1 MGCHGIAVIGVDVDG
16 VRGRTVAG
24 HLSGRVTEPRGTL
37 KGRGEAKMHG
47 MIRLYILLLLFSCSV
62 VRAQSEKNAADESAA
77 PSLQTMA
84 GEASAGPEKSGILF
98 RTEQGELIPLSSLLG
113 PGVVDELLQRSV
125 QQLSVP
131 DYTIARMEIRAAIDR
146 DVAKLHVEMEV
157 QVRADGEWISVPLA
171 FGDVYLT
178 EFRHDSEVAEA
189 QSVLKAGEQNLRQWH
204 LKGRGLHTLSFD
216 LVGRA
221 RAVGPGVSQLN
232 LTIPTA
238 TASHAVAEFSAP
250 VELQRLPTG
259 AVDKVTRDERGVRS
273 VEFWG
278 LSGSVALTWAEV
290 APPVAS
296 RPVVQVQNR
305 IKLDLTTIP
314 VSLTGTQTLQIS
326 GAPLSE
332 VHVSYPDGFQLKEVN
347 ARNAANAS
355 VMNNFEILPG
365 TGPSQALIRLTT
377 AVEGNLT
384 LQFDLELM
392 NRAFPQD
399 IRVAIPSVKDANVQT
414 GDLDILF
421 PAGLL
426 VQQTRVEGAQR
437 KRVTSESELSVAATA
452 FRLRSPESY
461 ILLNVAE
468 TEAQFAVDT
477 ELTVRPESQS
487 VVLVARFRV
496 NVLRGSLLDLVLD
509 WPAVSAGNWTI
520 LPAET
525 YLVADKNRIPLT
537 PKASDTNPDQLT
549 FTFPERQSDEFV
561 VEFQAVAKPE
571 SLLTGALSFQCPQ
584 VQARKG
590 QPIVL
595 RTLESDEYRVE
606 LQNEVTGEFL
616 SSLPDTSVAVGG
628 KDLKPGSAA
637 WLHNNPD
644 VPLKLTL
651 TKQEPV
657 VRASITAGLTPR
669 ENGLEVRE
677 TLVFEIDHRDLTEL
691 SLLVPER
698 VQPVVRVSGS
708 AEPLRALIGTAG
720 KWSFRLPEASRGM
733 LKAEVTWIWPGRPD
747 VTTAGVSD
755 LQIPL
760 VMPEGCRIWQIQAG
774 ASVYSG
780 IRVRESDV
788 WQPVYSEEFESAWQN
803 TRVGAAAQGGNGNL
817 PGGSD
822 VRIPVAW
829 TAAQSWNV
837 SGRPSLVLVGTQFIA
852 KQAITTTSIY
862 YESAPQVIFMEVPA
876 DQQLESIQ
884 WGSRLLTSEEFGKTT
899 LQATSEPER
908 RVVQWKILVGE
919 LARNEASLCLRVR
932 LRQRLPSGASL
943 FRRAAVKR
951 ARVSGEDTSVPVLIS
966 LWSQDE
972 YRVISESRVFDSLSG
987 NLSAFVPFGSLQR
1000 MQVARQTEAV
1010 LSPYPAAVRSG
1021 AGELLKEWL
1030 SIPGRVD
1037 FCLGTGAAVEPVLVL
1052 MPQFVLILA
1061 TALLC
1066 VVVFFLL
1073 SVFRSIPLT
1082 VPVLTAPAL
1091 VLSFWV
1097 LVPEWTVVLLP
1108 YVLTGVVSGV
1118 GSVGI
1123 QRILAERRRRSMGL
1137 AGAVDH
1143 PTIFGFP
1150 DLLESVVV
1158 DRREGQP
1165 GSSVLQTGATD

>member
-1 MGCHGIAVIGVDVDG
+1 MIGVDVDG

-62 VRAQSEKNAADESAA
+62 VRAQSEKNAADEFAA

-399 IRVAIPSVKDANVQT
+399 IRVAIPSVKDANMKLKKGQ
-414 GDLDILF
+414 
-421 PAGLL
+421 
-426 VQQTRVEGAQR
+426 
-437 KRVTSESELSVAATA
+437 
-452 FRLRSPESY
+452 Y
-461 ILLNVAE
+461 
-468 TEAQFAVDT
+468 VDV
-477 ELTVRPESQS
+477 ELTVDNVDLSSPSRRRNSTNRRPNMSSSDAMTATLFKGVKVLEINKSSVNSSIQNAGSPSQSVTLELDEEQSRIALLAQKKGEIDLIYSNNGPGTGGISIEAREEDRIFFMEILGLRLQEEKQPFEAEHYRGQSFSNTFFEDGRRLNTGTSGGSGNSISPGGGGRRSSSTDDGLTVDDLAGSPPDTETDMAETPTTESQS
-487 VVLVARFRV
+487 P
-496 NVLRGSLLDLVLD
+496 N
-509 WPAVSAGNWTI
+509 
-520 LPAET
+520 
-525 YLVADKNRIPLT
+525 
-537 PKASDTNPDQLT
+537 
-549 FTFPERQSDEFV
+549 
-561 VEFQAVAKPE
+561 
-571 SLLTGALSFQCPQ
+571 
-584 VQARKG
+584 
-590 QPIVL
+590 
-595 RTLESDEYRVE
+595 
-606 LQNEVTGEFL
+606 
-616 SSLPDTSVAVGG
+616 
-628 KDLKPGSAA
+628 
-637 WLHNNPD
+637 
-644 VPLKLTL
+644 
-651 TKQEPV
+651 
-657 VRASITAGLTPR
+657 
-669 ENGLEVRE
+669 
-677 TLVFEIDHRDLTEL
+677 
-691 SLLVPER
+691 
-698 VQPVVRVSGS
+698 
-708 AEPLRALIGTAG
+708 
-720 KWSFRLPEASRGM
+720 
-733 LKAEVTWIWPGRPD
+733 
-747 VTTAGVSD
+747 
-755 LQIPL
+755 
-760 VMPEGCRIWQIQAG
+760 
-774 ASVYSG
+774 
-780 IRVRESDV
+780 
-788 WQPVYSEEFESAWQN
+788 
-803 TRVGAAAQGGNGNL
+803 
-817 PGGSD
+817 
-822 VRIPVAW
+822 
-829 TAAQSWNV
+829 
-837 SGRPSLVLVGTQFIA
+837 
-852 KQAITTTSIY
+852 
-862 YESAPQVIFMEVPA
+862 
-876 DQQLESIQ
+876 
-884 WGSRLLTSEEFGKTT
+884 
-899 LQATSEPER
+899 
-908 RVVQWKILVGE
+908 
-919 LARNEASLCLRVR
+919 
-932 LRQRLPSGASL
+932 
-943 FRRAAVKR
+943 
-951 ARVSGEDTSVPVLIS
+951 
-966 LWSQDE
+966 
-972 YRVISESRVFDSLSG
+972 
-987 NLSAFVPFGSLQR
+987 
-1000 MQVARQTEAV
+1000 
-1010 LSPYPAAVRSG
+1010 
-1021 AGELLKEWL
+1021 
-1030 SIPGRVD
+1030 
-1037 FCLGTGAAVEPVLVL
+1037 
-1052 MPQFVLILA
+1052 
-1061 TALLC
+1061 
-1066 VVVFFLL
+1066 
-1073 SVFRSIPLT
+1073 
-1082 VPVLTAPAL
+1082 
-1091 VLSFWV
+1091 
-1097 LVPEWTVVLLP
+1097 
-1108 YVLTGVVSGV
+1108 
-1118 GSVGI
+1118 
-1123 QRILAERRRRSMGL
+1123 
-1137 AGAVDH
+1137 
-1143 PTIFGFP
+1143 
-1150 DLLESVVV
+1150 
-1158 DRREGQP
+1158 
-1165 GSSVLQTGATD
+1165 

>member
-1 MGCHGIAVIGVDVDG
+1 
-16 VRGRTVAG
+16 
-24 HLSGRVTEPRGTL
+24 
-37 KGRGEAKMHG
+37 
-47 MIRLYILLLLFSCSV
+47 MIRLYILLFLFCCSPV
-62 VRAQSEKNAADESAA
+62 WAQSEKVAAEDVGVSSQKSVNVEGS
-77 PSLQTMA
+77 PGS
-84 GEASAGPEKSGILF
+84 EKSGILF

-131 DYTIARMEIRAAIDR
+131 DYTIAQMEIRATIDR
-146 DVAKLHVEMEV
+146 DVAKLRVEMEV
-157 QVRADGEWISVPLA
+157 QVRADQEWISVPLA

-178 EFRHDSEVAEA
+178 EFRHESEVAEA
-189 QSVLKAGEQNLRQWH
+189 QSVLKAGEQNSRQWH
-204 LKGRGLHTLSFD
+204 LKGRGLHTLAFD

-221 RAVGPGVSQLN
+221 RAVSPGVSQLN
-232 LTIPTA
+232 LTLPTA
-238 TASHAVAEFSAP
+238 TASHAVAEFSSA

-259 AVDKVTRDERGVRS
+259 AVDRVTRDERGVRS

-278 LSGSVALTWAEV
+278 LSGGVSLTWSEV

-326 GAPLSE
+326 GGPLSE
-332 VHVSYPDGFQLKEVN
+332 VHVSYPEGFQLKEVN

-355 VMNNFEILPG
+355 VMNNFEILPAEG
-365 TGPSQALIRLTT
+365 ASQALIRLTT

-414 GDLDILF
+414 GDIDILF

-426 VQQTRVEGAQR
+426 VQQTRLEGAQR

-452 FRLRSPESY
+452 FRLRSPESF
-461 ILLNVAE
+461 ILLHVEE
-468 TEAQFAVDT
+468 TEAQYAVDT

-487 VVLVARFRV
+487 VVLVARCRV

-537 PKASDTNPDQLT
+537 PKASDTNPDTLT

-571 SLLTGALSFQCPQ
+571 SLQTGALSFQCPQ
-584 VQARKG
+584 VQSRKG

-616 SSLPDTSVAVGG
+616 SSLPDRSVSVQGQE
-628 KDLKPGSAA
+628 LKPVSAA

-644 VPLKLTL
+644 VPLTLTL

-677 TLVFEIDHRDLTEL
+677 TLLFEIDHRDLTEL

-708 AEPLRALIGTAG
+708 AEPLRALIGTAR
-720 KWSFRLPEASRGM
+720 KWSFRLPEASRGL

-747 VTTAGVSD
+747 VTTAGVAD

-780 IRVRESDV
+780 IRVRESEL
-788 WQPVYSEEFESAWQN
+788 WQPVYSEEFESAWQY
-803 TRVGAAAQGGNGNL
+803 TRVGSGVPGANGTLTGGV
-817 PGGSD
+817 D

-852 KQAITTTSIY
+852 QQAITTTSIF
-862 YESAPQVIFMEVPA
+862 YESVPEVIFLEVPA

-884 WGSRLLTSEEFGKTT
+884 WGSRLLTSDEFGRTT
-899 LQATSEPER
+899 LQATAAPER
-908 RVVQWKILVGE
+908 RVVQWKILVGSF
-919 LARNEASLCLRVR
+919 AGNETLPCLRVR
-932 LRQRLPSGASL
+932 LRRRLPSGERL
-943 FRRAAVKR
+943 FRRIAVQR
-951 ARVSGEDTSVPVLIS
+951 ARVSGEETSVPVLMS
-966 LWSQDE
+966 FWSQDE

-987 NLSAFVPFGSLQR
+987 SLSALWPFGGLQR
-1000 MQVARQTEAV
+1000 TQVSRQTEAV

-1021 AGELLKEWL
+1021 AGEVLKEWL

-1037 FCLGTGAAVEPVLVL
+1037 FCLGSGAAAEPMLVL
-1052 MPQFVLILA
+1052 LPQFALMLA

-1066 VVVFFLL
+1066 VVMFFFL
-1073 SVFRSIPLT
+1073 SVFRSVPLT
-1082 VPVLTAPAL
+1082 VPVLTAPAIA
-1091 VLSFWV
+1091 LSSWV
-1097 LVPEWTVVLLP
+1097 LIPEWTMVLLP
-1108 YVLTGVVSGV
+1108 YVLTGVLSGV
-1118 GSVGI
+1118 ASVGI
-1123 QRILAERRRRSMGL
+1123 QRVFAERRRRFSGL
-1137 AGAVDH
+1137 GGVVDH

-1158 DRREGQP
+1158 ERREGQS
-1165 GSSVLQTGATD
+1165 GSAVLQIGTSD